1 MKQRVVTFSICYVI
15 VVKNLAVH
23 VNWQSSLSL
32 VDVSIVS
39 TNIQNFSSVIT
50 TYKFKFKS
58 FS

>member
-23 VNWQSSLSL
+23 VNWQSNLSL